1 MPKVPILMPQLGDS
15 IAEATVLRLLAAQGD
30 TVEADQEIFE

>member
-15 IAEATVLRLLAAQGD
+15 IAEATVLRLLAAPGD
-30 TVEADQEIFE
+30 TVEARKSLR

>member
-15 IAEATVLRLLAAQGD
+15 IAEATVLRLLCLLYTSPSPRD
-30 TVEADQEIFE
+30 S

>member
-15 IAEATVLRLLAAQGD
+15 IAEATVLRLLAAPGGHRRSRPGNL
-30 TVEADQEIFE
+30 

>member
-15 IAEATVLRLLAAQGD
+15 IAEAPCCACWRPRATP
-30 TVEADQEIFE
+30 